1 MALPDAICV
10 RVYFAAAT
18 TDPSL
23 KKNLAPVPSS
33 YSLIPPLDPPPEL
46 CCICV
51 EPMDFDK
58 DDIVKSKVRPIH
70 R

>member
-1 MALPDAICV
+1 MAQPDAARV
-10 RVYFAAAT
+10 RTYFAAAT

-23 KKNLAPVPSS
+23 KKNLVPVPSS
-33 YSLIPPLDPPPEL
+33 YSLILPLDPPPEL

-51 EPMDFDK
+51 EPMDGIQDT
-58 DDIVKSKVRPIH
+58 IVKSKVRPIH

>member
-10 RVYFAAAT
+10 RVYFRAAT

-33 YSLIPPLDPPPEL
+33 YSLIPPLEL

-51 EPMDFDK
+51 EPMDLDK